1 MLGARTTPRSALPE
15 RPQGGDM
22 TQLRALVIDDEPD
35 QTTYLSTLLKDHGW
49 EARTANSADEGL
61 TLAQADVPDVVLL
74 DVMMPERGGLSTL
87 VALRNDERTKSV
99 PVVLVTGI
107 QDTLTHD
114 FGAFLDRFK
123 KHHPDAYLEKPIEP
137 EKLLKT
143 LDEVCGTT
151 AG

>member
-1 MLGARTTPRSALPE
+1 MP
-15 RPQGGDM
+15 
-22 TQLRALVIDDEPD
+22 QLRALVIDDEPD
-35 QTTYLSTLLKDHGW
+35 QTTYLSTLLTDHGW

-61 TLAQADVPDVVLL
+61 ALAQADVPDVVLL

-87 VALRNDERTKSV
+87 VALRKDERTKSV

-107 QDTLTHD
+107 QETLTHD

-123 KHHPDAYLEKPIEP
+123 RHHPDAYIEKPVDA

-143 LDEVCGTT
+143 LEEVCG
-151 AG
+151 AKAD

>member
-1 MLGARTTPRSALPE
+1 MA
-15 RPQGGDM
+15 
-22 TQLRALVIDDEPD
+22 QLRVLVIDDEPD
-35 QTTYLSTLLKDHGW
+35 QTTYLSTLLQDQGW

-61 TLAQADVPDVVLL
+61 ALAQEEVPDVILL

-87 VALRNDERTKSV
+87 IALRKNEKTKSV

-107 QDTLTHD
+107 QAEITHD
-114 FGAFLDRFK
+114 FSAFLDRFK
-123 KHHPDAYLEKPIEP
+123 KHHPDAYLEKPVDP

-143 LDEVCGTT
+143 LDEVCGTR